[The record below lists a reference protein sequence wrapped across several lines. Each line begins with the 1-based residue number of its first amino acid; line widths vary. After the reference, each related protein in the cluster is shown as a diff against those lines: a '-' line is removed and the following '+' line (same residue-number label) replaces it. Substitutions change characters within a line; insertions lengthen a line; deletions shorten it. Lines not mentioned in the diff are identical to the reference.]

1 MSFKWYSFNII
12 GLLTAFIFTIFTFI
26 SVALYPTP
34 YNPLYDWVSNL
45 GNINLNPFGSL
56 FFNLGC
62 IITGLILIPFIIS
75 LYQWNPS
82 KIWSKIFLMIGI
94 ILGVFASISLI
105 GVGVFPETNINLH
118 VVAASGVFGSLFIII
133 TFLSIALFNHPKFIH
148 MIAYWGIIAVLIDL
162 SLIIILSL
170 HENALTSFH
179 PTMPIPGIEWASV
192 FSSLIWVGLLS
203 YNMRR
208 KRIKLI
214 ISI

>member
-94 ILGVFASISLI
+94 ILHLLEDSLSISGI
-105 GVGVFPETNINLH
+105 PWKRTTGEPHAQI
-118 VVAASGVFGSLFIII
+118 
-133 TFLSIALFNHPKFIH
+133 FLVSSTARLPVSMDTHIL
-148 MIAYWGIIAVLIDL
+148 LTRSRL
-162 SLIIILSL
+162 SAILCI
-170 HENALTSFH
+170 
-179 PTMPIPGIEWASV
+179 M
-192 FSSLIWVGLLS
+192 SST
-203 YNMRR
+203 R
-208 KRIKLI
+208 
-214 ISI
+214 